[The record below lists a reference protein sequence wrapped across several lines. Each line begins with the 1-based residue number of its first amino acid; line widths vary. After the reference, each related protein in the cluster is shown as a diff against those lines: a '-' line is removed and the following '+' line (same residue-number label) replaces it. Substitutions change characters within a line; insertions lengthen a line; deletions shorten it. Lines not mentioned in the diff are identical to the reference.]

1 MFIQSIGGLGLFLLG
16 MIIMTSGL
24 RNLAGESMRG
34 LLMRFTNTP
43 WSGALTGT
51 CSTAILQSSSAT
63 TVAAVSFVSAGL
75 LSYSQALG
83 IIFGANLGTTITGW
97 MVVLIGFK
105 LQLGLFLLPL
115 ILLGALL
122 NLFANKRLA
131 NVGMALAGFALIFV
145 GIDFLQEGLSGFQ
158 NIINPERLPQDTLF
172 GRLQLIL
179 LGLVI
184 TTITQS
190 SSAGVATALAALYAG
205 NINFYQAAALV
216 IGMDIGTTLTA
227 VFSTIGSTIPARRT
241 GFSHCI
247 YNIFTAIGALLLL
260 SPFILSWEAI
270 FNKSISADAEIAL
283 VAFHSLFNFLGVIIV
298 LPFSHHFASFMCRLI
313 PEEKSTFGE
322 ALDDQL
328 LQSPELALSALQ
340 KNNTQQFLALL
351 NYLSNLLD
359 NKQSNRKLDLQKL
372 KLALDESSSFADK
385 LHLEPKQDAH
395 WQQLLALIHAL
406 DHLHR
411 LHERCEDEDNRAK
424 TASTNEELKDQHQL
438 LLTTV
443 NELIVLLKTQ
453 DWIKAAETTGHAYEL
468 IHGQYEQQRT
478 SIIKSTAIGSLTV
491 AETTALAQALRWID
505 RVSWHLARI
514 SHHYMKSF
522 TLDPDITIHPGL

>member
-34 LLMRFTNTP
+34 LLMRFTNNP

-63 TVAAVSFVSAGL
+63 TVAAVGFVSAGL
-75 LSYSQALG
+75 LTYSQALG

-105 LQLGLFLLPL
+105 LQLGSLLLPL

-158 NIINPERLPQDTLF
+158 NIINPERLPQDSLF
-172 GRLQLIL
+172 GRLQLVL
-179 LGLVI
+179 LGLII

-227 VFSTIGSTIPARRT
+227 VFSTIGGTIPARRT

-247 YNIFTAIGALLLL
+247 YNVFTAIGALLLL
-260 SPFILSWEAI
+260 SPFVLSWEALFSSPI
-270 FNKSISADAEIAL
+270 NTNAEIAL

-313 PEEKSTFGE
+313 PEEKSTFGDT
-322 ALDDQL
+322 LDDQL
-328 LQSPELALSALQ
+328 LQSPELALSTLQ

-351 NYLSNLLD
+351 HYLSNLLD
-359 NKQSNRKLDLQKL
+359 NKQSTRTIDLQKL
-372 KLALDESSSFADK
+372 KLALNESSTFADK
-385 LHLEPKQDAH
+385 LHLEPKQELH

-411 LHERCEDEDNRAK
+411 LHERCEEEDNRAR
-424 TASTNEELKDQHQL
+424 TASTAKELKTQYQL

-443 NELIVLLKTQ
+443 NELVSLLKAQ
-453 DWIKAAETTGHAYEL
+453 DWLKASEITRQTYKQ
-468 IHGQYEQQRT
+468 IHEQYEHQRT
-478 SIIKSTAIGSLTV
+478 SIIKSTASGSLTV
-491 AETTALAQALRWID
+491 TETTALAQSLRWMD

-514 SHHYMKSF
+514 SHHYMRSF
-522 TLDPDITIHPGL
+522 TSDADTTIQPGL